1 MNFTG
6 NNDGSEREET
16 FDWPETLKG
25 KLYARLVVLYITK
38 GKEER
43 LDSLGVKEVNS
54 NTWMFVFLI
63 IIGIVLGVAVV
74 GGVGFYFFFWKK
86 KHNSVSLEQLN
97 TDKGNDVQMAMMD
110 KNNP

>member
-54 NTWMFVFLI
+54 NTWRFVLLI

-74 GGVGFYFFFWKK
+74 GELGFISFSGKRNTILFRL
-86 KHNSVSLEQLN
+86 NSF
-97 TDKGNDVQMAMMD
+97 
-110 KNNP
+110 